1 MARSIARST
10 RFLAPAALAGLALW
24 TTLAAASDAGAGADE
39 RRADPFEIT
48 IKATGLVSRAPDD
61 MALYPVRDSASSLWR
76 MRLTYQGRPA
86 EGVRTELAYEQ
97 RARLQS
103 EGAGAAGAAGL
114 LPSAA
119 EAPYR
124 LTQLDWLI
132 ADAGET
138 YAYRH
143 EIDRASVSFDLEL
156 AGHRGRVTLGRQA
169 VGMGRGVIFGAVD
182 VFAPFSPLEV
192 DRDWR
197 RGVDAARADF
207 ALTDTTSF
215 DVTAAFGADHD
226 HDAVVARLRGYSPGS
241 GADGELIV
249 GRRARDW
256 MYAGVFSRPVGGA
269 EAHCELAV
277 FEIPEHAGDGELF
290 GADHLT
296 ARLVIG
302 GSYNFAGVGEG
313 GLKVFAEYHYSG
325 FGVAHPQE
333 ILTRLQDPQF
343 LRRFLRGDTQILGR
357 HALAGQLSYPFTDTL
372 TGTFLLLTSPA
383 DGSGVAAPSVRY
395 DLADNATLLGS
406 LFVPWGAGP
415 RFGELQSEYGA
426 TPISLF
432 LQAAIYY

>member
-325 FGVAHPQE
+325 FGVSSIEHAVA
-333 ILTRLQDPQF
+333 RRDDSVF
-343 LRRFLRGDTQILGR
+343 LERFARGDMQILGQ
-357 HALAGQLSYPFTDTL
+357 HAVAVQALYEIADAWSLAATWIA
-372 TGTFLLLTSPA
+372 SPA
-383 DGSGVAAPSVRY
+383 DGSGIVAPTLTWSVS
-395 DLADNATLLGS
+395 DAATMILGAY
-406 LFVPWGAGP
+406 FPYGP
-415 RFGELQSEYGA
+415 GSSHGTLRSEYGA
-426 TPISLF
+426 SPATLLVQLKLSG
-432 LQAAIYY
+432 